1 MCSSS
6 TQVHEPPDGKW
17 GMDVVTSRRYGR
29 IDSCFVGFVAS
40 RRLGKGKFAVA
51 FGGRFGGRPNF
62 LYRDLRLPDERTRFG
77 EGGRR
82 AAAARVPAS
91 RVARR
96 GAAGF
101 LQYVQY
107 PRKGHAQSFLAARLV
122 RHPQDIMK
130 IKR

>member
-17 GMDVVTSRRYGR
+17 GMDVVTSKRYGR

-40 RRLGKGKFAVA
+40 RRIGQKKVARALG
-51 FGGRFGGRPNF
+51 GGWAGRPNF
-62 LYRDLRLPDERTRFG
+62 LYRDLRLPDERARFG

-96 GAAGF
+96 SAAGF

-107 PRKGHAQSFLAARLV
+107 PRK
-122 RHPQDIMK
+122 
-130 IKR
+130 